1 MIWFLEWQLCN
12 LYFSPTGSSGDESE
26 QENNKISISTVN
38 INGE

>member
-1 MIWFLEWQLCN
+1 MIWFLEWQWCN
-12 LYFSPTGSSGDESE
+12 FEFSPTGSSGDESE